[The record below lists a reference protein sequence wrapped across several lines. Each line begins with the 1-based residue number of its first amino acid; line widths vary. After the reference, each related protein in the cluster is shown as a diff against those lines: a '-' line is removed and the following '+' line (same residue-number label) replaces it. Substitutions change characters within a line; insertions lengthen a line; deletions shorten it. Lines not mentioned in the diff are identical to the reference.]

1 MSFCRQSSFLR
12 SPARRMALAA
22 VICCGFVWEDEA
34 FASTEWF
41 LFSRHGAC
49 AEIASL
55 KRKVPDL
62 GEVHAPDT
70 FVTLMRDK
78 GHRVT
83 VNETTVPKGRLV
95 EVTVPDQGLALVF
108 VTAALCRS
116 VETR

>member
-1 MSFCRQSSFLR
+1 MI
-12 SPARRMALAA
+12 LAA
-22 VICCGFVWEDEA
+22 VMCCGFAGENDA
-34 FASTEWF
+34 FAIPEWF
-41 LFSRHGAC
+41 LFSRHGEC

-62 GEVHAPDT
+62 GEVRDPDA
-70 FVTLMRDK
+70 FITLMRDK

-83 VNETTVPKGRLV
+83 VIETSVPNGRLV
-95 EVTVPDQGLALVF
+95 EVTVPDQGLAVAF